1 MTEPAVEVID
11 GEMAKLE
18 GQVTRRPADE
28 VMAELEAAEDAAA
41 AAAKEARREMRER
54 KRGELSEELSE
65 RIGKLKER
73 LHIS

>member
-28 VMAELEAAEDAAA
+28 VMEELEAAED
-41 AAAKEARREMRER
+41 AAKEARREMRER